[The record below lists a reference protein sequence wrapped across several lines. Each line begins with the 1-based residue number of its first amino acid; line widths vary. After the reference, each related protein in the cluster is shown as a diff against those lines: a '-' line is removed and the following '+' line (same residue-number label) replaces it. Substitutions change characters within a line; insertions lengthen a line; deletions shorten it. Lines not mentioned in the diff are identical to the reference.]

1 MPEGRQRFELGY
13 SPPGGLPGG
22 HNPNPKAKE
31 DPQERYIKSILVE
44 SLYEMHLINTKCLS
58 SISVGSILSDKGSR
72 SESHRTM
79 CRRGMHE
86 RPDIVSNFNQR
97 RTRLPANKEY
107 QTRDQRHGGQGSVTT
122 TNPIM
127 EE

>member
-1 MPEGRQRFELGY
+1 MPEGRRRFESGY
-13 SPPGGLPGG
+13 GPPGGLPGG
-22 HNPNPKAKE
+22 HNPKPKA
-31 DPQERYIKSILVE
+31 DPQDRYILHILVDN
-44 SLYEMHLINTKCLS
+44 LNEMHLNNTNRLCK
-58 SISVGSILSDKGSR
+58 ISAEPILSARVSR

-86 RPDIVSNFNQR
+86 RTDIVSNLKQGRVRFPAKQLYQQR
-97 RTRLPANKEY
+97 DR
-107 QTRDQRHGGQGSVTT
+107 RHGCQGSITI

>member
-1 MPEGRQRFELGY
+1 MPEGRRRFESGY
-13 SPPGGLPGG
+13 GTPGGLPGG
-22 HNPNPKAKE
+22 HNPKPKA
-31 DPQERYIKSILVE
+31 DPQDSYISHILVDN
-44 SLYEMHLINTKCLS
+44 LYEMHLNNTKCLYKVS
-58 SISVGSILSDKGSR
+58 DEPILSARVSR

-107 QTRDQRHGGQGSVTT
+107 QTRDRRHGGQGSVTI

>member
-1 MPEGRQRFELGY
+1 MPEGRRRFESGY
-13 SPPGGLPGG
+13 GPPGGLPGG
-22 HNPNPKAKE
+22 HNPKPKA
-31 DPQERYIKSILVE
+31 DPQERYITRILVDGF
-44 SLYEMHLINTKCLS
+44 YGMHLINTKCFS
-58 SISVGSILSDKGSR
+58 GMSVESILSARVSR

-86 RPDIVSNFNQR
+86 RPDIVSNFNQSR
-97 RTRLPANKEY
+97 IRFPAKKSY
-107 QTRDQRHGGQGSVTT
+107 QQRDRRHGSQGSITIT

>member
-1 MPEGRQRFELGY
+1 VMPEGRTKCELGHG
-13 SPPGGLPGG
+13 PPGGVPEG
-22 HNPNPKAKE
+22 HNPKTKA
-31 DPQERYIKSILVE
+31 DLQERCIKRISVYD
-44 SLYEMHLINTKCLS
+44 LYEMHQVSFKGVLDVQNQKALS
-58 SISVGSILSDKGSR
+58 VKESKF
-72 SESHRTM
+72 ESHRTM

-86 RPDIVSNFNQR
+86 RPDTVSNLKQR

-107 QTRDQRHGGQGSVTT
+107 QTRDLRHGCQGSVTI

>member
-1 MPEGRQRFELGY
+1 MPEGRRRFELGY
-13 SPPGGLPGG
+13 GPPGVLPGG
-22 HNPNPKAKE
+22 HNPKAKA
-31 DPQERYIKSILVE
+31 DPQERYIKCILVDG
-44 SLYEMHLINTKCLS
+44 LYGMHLNNTKYLS
-58 SISVGSILSDKGSR
+58 RMSVESTLSARASR

-86 RPDIVSNFNQR
+86 RPDIVSNFNQSR
-97 RTRLPANKEY
+97 ARLPANQLY
-107 QTRDQRHGGQGSVTT
+107 QQRDLRHGGQGSITI

>member
-1 MPEGRQRFELGY
+1 MPEGRRRFESGY
-13 SPPGGLPGG
+13 GPPGGLPGG
-22 HNPNPKAKE
+22 HNPKPKA
-31 DPQERYIKSILVE
+31 DPQERYITRILVDN
-44 SLYEMHLINTKCLS
+44 LYAMHVFSTKCTCKVSFDPVS
-58 SISVGSILSDKGSR
+58 STKGSR

-86 RPDIVSNFNQR
+86 RPEIVTNFNQSR
-97 RTRLPANKEY
+97 IRFPAKQSY
-107 QTRDQRHGGQGSVTT
+107 QQRDLRHGCQGSVTK

>member
-1 MPEGRQRFELGY
+1 MPEGRRRFESGY
-13 SPPGGLPGG
+13 GPPGGLPSG
-22 HNPNPKAKE
+22 HNPKAKAGS
-31 DPQERYIKSILVE
+31 QEIYIKCILVDN
-44 SLYEMHLINTKCLS
+44 LYEMHVFSTKCTCKVSFDPVS
-58 SISVGSILSDKGSR
+58 SAKVSR

-86 RPDIVSNFNQR
+86 RPDIGTNFNQSR
-97 RTRLPANKEY
+97 HRFPAKQSY
-107 QTRDQRHGGQGSVTT
+107 QKRDLRHGGQGSITI

>member
-1 MPEGRQRFELGY
+1 MPEGRRRFESGY
-13 SPPGGLPGG
+13 GPPGVLPGG
-22 HNPNPKAKE
+22 HNPGAKA
-31 DPQERYIKSILVE
+31 DPQERYIPRILVDD
-44 SLYEMHLINTKCLS
+44 LYLMHLNNTKCPSRMSVESTLS
-58 SISVGSILSDKGSR
+58 ARESR

-86 RPDIVSNFNQR
+86 RPDIVANFNQSR
-97 RTRLPANKEY
+97 IRFPANQLY
-107 QTRDQRHGGQGSVTT
+107 QQRDRRHGCQGSVTI

>member
-1 MPEGRQRFELGY
+1 MPEGRRRFVDEYG
-13 SPPGGLPGG
+13 PPGGLPGG
-22 HNPNPKAKE
+22 HTPQANA
-31 DPQERYIKSILVE
+31 DPQERYIKCMLIDD
-44 SLYEMHLINTKCLS
+44 LYGMHPNNTKCIYI
-58 SISVGSILSDKGSR
+58 ISAEPILSARVSR

-79 CRRGMHE
+79 RRRGMHE

>member
-1 MPEGRQRFELGY
+1 MPEGKRRFESGY
-13 SPPGGLPGG
+13 GPPGGLPGG
-22 HNPNPKAKE
+22 HNPKAKE

-86 RPDIVSNFNQR
+86 RPDIVSNLKQSRIRFPAKQLYQQR
-97 RTRLPANKEY
+97 DR
-107 QTRDQRHGGQGSVTT
+107 RHGSQGSITIT

>member
-1 MPEGRQRFELGY
+1 MPEGRRRFELGY
-13 SPPGGLPGG
+13 GPPGGLPGG
-22 HNPNPKAKE
+22 HNPKAKAG
-31 DPQERYIKSILVE
+31 PQERYITCILVDD
-44 SLYEMHLINTKCLS
+44 LYLMHLINTKCLS
-58 SISVGSILSDKGSR
+58 RISVESILSTKGSK

-86 RPDIVSNFNQR
+86 RPDIVSNFNQSR
-97 RTRLPANKEY
+97 IRVPAKQLY
-107 QTRDQRHGGQGSVTT
+107 QQRDLRHGCQGSVTI